1 MVKMY
6 DLNKAKTVAES
17 ISTLNKGEIEML
29 AEIMVANNIADDLEF
44 YLSASKFDK
53 KVTKLLD
60 NDPSFGVA

>member
-29 AEIMVANNIADDLEF
+29 AEIMVTNNIPDDLEF
-44 YLSASKFDK
+44 YWAAGKFDK

-60 NDPSFGVA
+60 NDPHFGVA

>member
-44 YLSASKFDK
+44 YLSVSKFDK

>member
-1 MVKMY
+1 MVKTY

>member
-44 YLSASKFDK
+44 YLNVSKFDK

>member
-44 YLSASKFDK
+44 PLAAGKFDK

>member
-1 MVKMY
+1 MVKMV

-44 YLSASKFDK
+44 YLAAGKFDK
-53 KVTKLLD
+53 KVTKI
-60 NDPSFGVA
+60 

>member
-44 YLSASKFDK
+44 YLPQVNLIK
-53 KVTKLLD
+53 KSQNYLTMTPLL
-60 NDPSFGVA
+60 V

>member
-44 YLSASKFDK
+44 YLAAGKLHK
-53 KVTKLLD
+53 NITKALD
-60 NDPSFGVA
+60 NDPHFSVA

>member
-44 YLSASKFDK
+44 YLAAGKFDK

-60 NDPSFGVA
+60 NDPHFGVA

>member
-44 YLSASKFDK
+44 YLNASKFDK

>member
-1 MVKMY
+1 MVKMV

-44 YLSASKFDK
+44 YLAAGKLDK
-53 KVTKLLD
+53 NITKALD
-60 NDPSFGVA
+60 NDPHFSVA

>member
-44 YLSASKFDK
+44 YLAAGKLDK
-53 KVTKLLD
+53 NITKALD
-60 NDPSFGVA
+60 NDPHFSVA

>member
-29 AEIMVANNIADDLEF
+29 AEIMVANNIADELEF